1 MEQRSGATRF
11 LVYALDNKHKGLTD
25 MADDTDKLVDHLKT
39 LWADNIS
46 LHAKVEGFS
55 LGAEGAT
62 MLENHHAFKKI
73 AKKIMWYNHRIG
85 HSIRYLDE
93 TPPASIERVQEL
105 TELEDAT
112 EVPDVEEIN
121 AELLADFQTVLART
135 IKAHKR
141 AHEADQFGIASTLS
155 KYIQSL
161 DHWIWHTRA
170 TLDHNRPEEI

>member
-1 MEQRSGATRF
+1 
-11 LVYALDNKHKGLTD
+11 
-25 MADDTDKLVDHLKT
+25 MADAEDKLVDHLKT

-55 LGAEGAT
+55 LGSEGPT

-73 AKKIMWYNHRIG
+73 AKKIMKHNHHIG
-85 HSIRYLDE
+85 HAIKYLQE

-105 TELEDAT
+105 TEIKDAT

-121 AELLADFQTVLART
+121 SILLEDFLTVKARAV
-135 IKAHKR
+135 KAHKR
-141 AHEADQFGIASTLS
+141 ATDVDEYGINSIITG
-155 KYIQSL
+155 YIQCL

-170 TLDHNRPEEI
+170 TIANEKPEEI

>member
-1 MEQRSGATRF
+1 
-11 LVYALDNKHKGLTD
+11 
-25 MADDTDKLVDHLKT
+25 MADAEDKLVDHLKT

-46 LHAKVEGFS
+46 LAAKVEGFS

-73 AKKIMWYNHRIG
+73 AKKIVWFNHRVG

-93 TPPASIERVQEL
+93 TPPASIDRVQEL
-105 TELEDAT
+105 TEIDDAT
-112 EVPDVEEIN
+112 EVPDVAEIN
-121 AELLADFQTVLART
+121 AELLADFQTVLARA
-135 IKAHKR
+135 IKAHRR
-141 AHEADQFGIASTLS
+141 AHEADQFGIASTLG

-170 TLDHNRPEEI
+170 TIANQRAESI